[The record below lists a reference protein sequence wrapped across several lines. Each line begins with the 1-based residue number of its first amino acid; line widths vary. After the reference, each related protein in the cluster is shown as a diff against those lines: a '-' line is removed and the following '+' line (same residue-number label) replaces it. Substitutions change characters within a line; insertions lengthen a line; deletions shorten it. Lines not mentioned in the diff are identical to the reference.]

1 MIKIVIKI
9 VIKHE
14 FIEVYKLNI
23 EIREKILKN
32 GK

>member
-1 MIKIVIKI
+1 MIKI

>member
-1 MIKIVIKI
+1 MIKI

-14 FIEVYKLNI
+14 LIEVNKLNI